1 MRKKKTVELLLVKA
15 ELAGVLEKRLLKSR
29 NVGMVDLVW
38 PRSGGAEESLMS
50 EQNEKGME

>member
-15 ELAGVLEKRLLKSR
+15 ELAGVLEKRLLEGR

-38 PRSGGAEESLMS
+38 
-50 EQNEKGME
+50 